1 MHNAQGAFTHGARER
16 EREERKGKREGWL
29 CNVKVVDVGIHS
41 YFPACPDLRDNES
54 DLNNLV
60 RYVFGNVLAGLMS
73 IGVVP
78 SISFS
83 FLATR
88 MISIRLSLRNSGQR
102 NWLLRGYASEINRY
116 YL

>member
-1 MHNAQGAFTHGARER
+1 MGHQLHADAQRSGCVHAWSKR
-16 EREERKGKREGWL
+16 ERKGRRKEKKERWL
-29 CNVKVVDVGIHS
+29 RNVKVVDVGIHS

-60 RYVFGNVLAGLMS
+60 RYVFGNVLASLMS

-88 MISIRLSLRNSGQR
+88 MISIRLSLRNSGPT
-102 NWLLRGYASEINRY
+102 
-116 YL
+116 